1 MRIQHE
7 PLVSNFPSNFILT
20 FYATRRRRASWC
32 SQINIMSITF
42 TWTQDNR
49 TYLFSLFQANN
60 MKKVIWSWMF
70 NCKKKAPIST
80 CNKQRIPGPRNYAI
94 NDFWV
99 CQAIMTA
106 RWASKTVSLKWKKVT
121 NVPKIY
127 RASAKK
133 GLEKCSIE
141 ILQPGSSL
149 KSNHLMMKFAFIF
162 AQFYRG
168 LNVI

>member
-1 MRIQHE
+1 MNLLFLISQ
-7 PLVSNFPSNFILT
+7 LT
-20 FYATRRRRASWC
+20 SFWLLCNREKESIMML
-32 SQINIMSITF
+32 SNIMLITF

-60 MKKVIWSWMF
+60 MKKVIWSWMV
-70 NCKKKAPIST
+70 NCKKRRTNFNMQQVKCPFKEFQDHEIMQLMT
-80 CNKQRIPGPRNYAI
+80 
-94 NDFWV
+94 WV
-99 CQAIMTA
+99 CQTIMTA

-127 RASAKK
+127 RASIKK
-133 GLEKCSIE
+133 GLEKCAIE
-141 ILQPGSSL
+141 TLQPCSSL